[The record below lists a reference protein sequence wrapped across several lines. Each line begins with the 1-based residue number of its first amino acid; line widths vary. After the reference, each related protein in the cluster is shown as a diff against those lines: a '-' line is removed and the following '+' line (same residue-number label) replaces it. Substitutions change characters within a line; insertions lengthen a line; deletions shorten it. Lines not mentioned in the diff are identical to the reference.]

1 MNGFVVILAGNR
13 VLLLP
18 IIALQETSIY
28 AVILVM

>member
-13 VLLLP
+13 VLLLS

-28 AVILVM
+28 AVVLVM